1 MSKKEEYDNFIK
13 SLYLINKNPKYIDDY
28 IIKFGEKPNIIGMLW
43 NQPAILQQNIENA
56 IKTGKKYN
64 ELDLLTDEQRKSY
77 LKGDLLF

>member
-1 MSKKEEYDNFIK
+1 MSKKKEYDNFIK

-28 IIKFGEKPNIIGMLW
+28 IIKFGEEPNVIGMFW
-43 NQPAILQQNIENA
+43 NQPTILQQNIENA

-64 ELDLLTDEQRKSY
+64 ELDLLTDEQRKAY